1 MRVSAKVDYA
11 VRACVEL
18 AQREHDGPVKGD
30 VIREAQGIP
39 LKFLENI
46 LAELRAEGI
55 VMSRRGSDGG
65 YWLARPAAEITVA
78 QVVRAVE
85 GPIAAVRGERPTA
98 IEYPPTSAALRDV
111 WVALRASLRLVLDR
125 VTLAA
130 VASSELPEIVT
141 ELLATPGAWEPRE
154 PLSH

>member
-11 VRACVEL
+11 VRAAVEL
-18 AQREHDGPVKGD
+18 ARRESDGPVKGD
-30 VIREAQGIP
+30 VIGEAQGIP
-39 LKFLENI
+39 FKFLENI
-46 LAELRAEGI
+46 LAELRTEGI

-85 GPIAAVRGERPTA
+85 GPIAAVRGQRPT
-98 IEYPPTSAALRDV
+98 EVDYPPSSAALRDV
-111 WVALRASLRLVLDR
+111 WVALRASLRMVLDR
-125 VTLAA
+125 VTLAD
-130 VASSELPEIVT
+130 VASGRLPEFVDD
-141 ELLATPGAWEPRE
+141 LLATPGAWEPRN

>member
-11 VRACVEL
+11 VRAAVEL
-18 AQREHDGPVKGD
+18 ARREHDGPVKGD
-30 VIREAQGIP
+30 VIGEAQDIP
-39 LKFLENI
+39 FKFLENI
-46 LAELRAEGI
+46 LAELRTEGI

-65 YWLARPAAEITVA
+65 YWLARPATEITVA

-85 GPIAAVRGERPTA
+85 GPIAAVRGERPT
-98 IEYPPTSAALRDV
+98 EVHYPPSSAALRDV

-125 VTLAA
+125 VTLAD
-130 VASSELPEIVT
+130 VASGRLPPFVD
-141 ELLATPGAWEPRE
+141 ELLSTPGAWEPRN